1 MGTLS
6 AVTPSKH
13 SPGADLL
20 VCAATLMELQT
31 FDPSLAA
38 WDAGAGPVR
47 CGETTLLL
55 VTGVGIPHAL
65 ATVLQACLCERPTR
79 ILNLGIA
86 GAYPGSGLHVG
97 DIVRGESEV
106 YGDVGLELPAAPD
119 FQPLRETPWGGF
131 YSSPFA
137 LASDPQ
143 FAAARAA
150 PGCTV
155 NACTGTDETG
165 RRRERLFGA
174 AFETMEGAAVA
185 QVGQTLGIPVCE
197 VRAISN
203 IAAHRD
209 MRPENIRLALNNL
222 ADYLQHC
229 RETTR
234 A

>member
-1 MGTLS
+1 M
-6 AVTPSKH
+6 TPSEH
-13 SPGADLL
+13 IPGADLL
-20 VCAATLMELQT
+20 VCAATLMELQA

-38 WDAGAGPVR
+38 WDAGVGPVR
-47 CGETTLLL
+47 RGENTLLL
-55 VTGVGIPHAL
+55 VTGVGIPQAL
-65 ATVLQACLCERPTR
+65 ATVLQACLRERPAR
-79 ILNLGIA
+79 VLNIGIA
-86 GAYPGSGLHVG
+86 GAYPGSGLRVG
-97 DIVRGESEV
+97 DIVLGESEV
-106 YGDVGLELPAAPD
+106 YGDVGMELPEAPD
-119 FQPLRETPWGGF
+119 FQPLWETPWGDF
-131 YSSPFA
+131 YSTPFP

-143 FAAARAA
+143 FAGARAA

-155 NACTGTDETG
+155 NTCTGTDETG

-174 AFETMEGAAVA
+174 AFETMEGAAIA

-222 ADYLQHC
+222 ADYLQRC
-229 RETTR
+229 QETTR